1 MSDLIPGGGDN
12 TPTNVLAKQG
22 VTAIGGIVGGAVL
35 MIIRALPSFIG
46 LIAGVIVGVVGI
58 GGVMSKESDDRK
70 LGMLTAVAGG
80 LAVLSRIPIKPL
92 AALSGTLLGISAL
105 GLLAV
110 GVWNGIKFIK
120 GLKGR
125 S

>member
-1 MSDLIPGGGDN
+1 MSDLIPGGGNN

-22 VTAIGGIVGGAVL
+22 MTAIGGIVGGAAL
-35 MIIRALPSFIG
+35 MIMRVLPPFMGI
-46 LIAGVIVGVVGI
+46 IAGVIVGVVGI
-58 GGVMSKESDDRK
+58 GGILSKDPDDRK
-70 LGMLTAVAGG
+70 PGMLAAAAGALSI
-80 LAVLSRIPIKPL
+80 LARIGIIRPL
-92 AALSGTLLGISAL
+92 AGTLLGISAL
-105 GLLAV
+105 GLLVV